1 MVYNL
6 KSIVCKSFSI
16 FFHLWG
22 GGGPNW
28 HRDYKIWC
36 EEKEAEWTTV
46 GHKFK
51 KSFAEVVKKPPIL
64 GNSVFRRLSYLKNY
78 HLNYS
83 HDVFASTMDRGSSST
98 LIPLIHS
105 KASAPLSVQKLSRRV
120 LRWVVK
126 AKDSKQANS
135 QAVLP

>member
-51 KSFAEVVKKPPIL
+51 KSFAKVVKKPPIL
-64 GNSVFRRLSYLKNY
+64 GNSVFRRLRYLKNY

-83 HDVFASTMDRGSSST
+83 HDVFASTMDRGSAST
-98 LIPLIHS
+98 LIPPIHS
-105 KASAPLSVQKLSRRV
+105 KASAPLSVQKLSKRV

-126 AKDSKQANS
+126 AKDSKQASS